1 MNLNNVLA
9 KAQRMITSEQFNRDV
24 ERAASVQRGGG
35 SAEDF
40 SGMEDA
46 LFGYSSGPSVVGYDK
61 VAIPDNVK
69 YNGTDFTG
77 IQMLQEQ
84 PVQRDMS
91 NYKLPKSILE
101 SFRKTPTPLDD
112 PEISLVEQ
120 ALLSG
125 TPIKQA
131 PVQQKQP
138 VREQQVQRQAQPQ
151 PQYQQPQATAGID
164 YNYLKYLIN
173 ECIKENLKGKL
184 NESVGGELRGMKI
197 APGNKFQF
205 LDSKGNVYE
214 AQLTLIK
221 KKK

>member
-35 SAEDF
+35 GGEDF
-40 SGMEDA
+40 SAAEDA
-46 LFGYSSGPSVVGYDK
+46 LFGFSSGPSVVGYDK
-61 VAIPDNVK
+61 VAIPDDVR
-69 YNGTDFTG
+69 YNGTDFSG

-84 PVQRDMS
+84 PVQRDLS
-91 NYKLPKSILE
+91 NSKLPKSILE
-101 SFRKTPTPLDD
+101 SFRKNPTPEMDD
-112 PEISLVEQ
+112 PTISLVEQ
-120 ALLSG
+120 VLRGNQPA
-125 TPIKQA
+125 KQA
-131 PVQQKQP
+131 PVQKQQ
-138 VREQQVQRQAQPQ
+138 VREQAQRVQQ
-151 PQYQQPQATAGID
+151 PQYQQQPQPTAGID

-173 ECIKENLKGKL
+173 ECIKENLKGTL

-205 LDSKGNVYE
+205 LDSKGNIYE
-214 AQLTLIK
+214 AQLTLVK